1 MSGARLLAIH
11 AHPDDE
17 SSKGGATMARYA
29 AEDHDVMVLTCT
41 GGERGS
47 IINPAMD
54 KPGIAERMPE
64 VRKKEMSEAAAALGV
79 KNRWLGHEDSGL
91 PEGDP
96 LPPLPE
102 GSFATLD
109 DDTVAQEIVQV
120 IRDFRPHVIIT
131 YDENG
136 GYPHPDH
143 LMVHRASMIAW
154 DKAGDKDYHPE
165 LGEPWE
171 PLKLYYTHGFIYQRM
186 EMLNQWLEDS
196 GYDSPFGEIL
206 QRWKEGS
213 EDLMKRVTTQV
224 ECGDYFQN
232 RDAAL
237 RAHRTQIDPDGFF
250 LVVPSEAQKDIWSTE
265 EFELAATRVETSL
278 PENDLFAG
286 IELSES

>member
-29 AEDHDVMVLTCT
+29 AEGHDVMVLTCT